1 MHGVPIFES
10 TSLSDDADNDE
21 TSEVLPPLTD
31 EELSRGCYAALL
43 NLDKNEA
50 WTEST
55 IPQLQSVV
63 AALTKPAKVM
73 TGIDFVQDA
82 LNTFN
87 RHEHPSVESWV
98 NLARKVEP
106 ALRTMIK
113 AEDMRTQEALAAAPR
128 ASSYSMEE
136 RNQCRQAYIRGEAPL
151 TAYMAFFEKGDV
163 PPSGL
168 NRWDERTEQLR
179 LLRREYKES
188 SAKVNMPTER
198 ELARHPPTFSFATDQ
213 DSSSPDD
220 GATDCAHHT
229 TLVCLARKEGDDA
242 VAVRLDRNQGVAAFR
257 QRNAEY
263 AQAAQD
269 GFQGMV
275 GVPAVIT
282 DGGGGLDMEQRSS
295 DIGREAQ
302 KIRQQAFEFAAF

>member
-1 MHGVPIFES
+1 
-10 TSLSDDADNDE
+10 
-21 TSEVLPPLTD
+21 
-31 EELSRGCYAALL
+31 
-43 NLDKNEA
+43 
-50 WTEST
+50 
-55 IPQLQSVV
+55 
-63 AALTKPAKVM
+63 
-73 TGIDFVQDA
+73 
-82 LNTFN
+82 
-87 RHEHPSVESWV
+87 
-98 NLARKVEP
+98 
-106 ALRTMIK
+106 
-113 AEDMRTQEALAAAPR
+113 
-128 ASSYSMEE
+128 
-136 RNQCRQAYIRGEAPL
+136 
-151 TAYMAFFEKGDV
+151 MAFFEKGDV

>member
-82 LNTFN
+82 L
-87 RHEHPSVESWV
+87 
-98 NLARKVEP
+98 K
-106 ALRTMIK
+106 MIK